1 MNLSEF
7 PDIEP
12 LDFSASYMTVPQQ
25 LFPSFDFGISQRP
38 FSLEPQQQHELAPED
53 YVPPE
58 TVSHGLVSLET
69 VPDATCSD
77 PNLTQLA
84 QPPWPSSMPT
94 DLSALTPNLLSEQYD
109 VDAID
114 AELFQL
120 VQPIGSSVIPEGLSA
135 SMINPQ
141 SEQHA
146 FDAMLPQDSSI
157 LQDPFH
163 RNWSGLQQTPPKRRQ
178 KAATMSDQRWEPA
191 SDRIR
196 QLYVVEGKSIKEV
209 RENIN
214 AEFRFNATERQY
226 KARISK
232 MKLER
237 KCTIKQRKTILR
249 HVQYR
254 DRKSV
259 V

>member
-1 MNLSEF
+1 MDLSEF

-12 LDFSASYMTVPQQ
+12 HDFSASYMTVSQQ
-25 LFPSFDFGISQRP
+25 LFPSFDFGISQQP
-38 FSLEPQQQHELAPED
+38 FSLELQQQHKAAPED

-58 TVSHGLVSLET
+58 TASYGPISLET
-69 VPDATCSD
+69 APDAICFG

-84 QPPWPSSMPT
+84 QPPWPSSIPT
-94 DLSALTPNLLSEQYD
+94 DPSALAPDLLSEQYTL
-109 VDAID
+109 DAMD

-120 VQPIGSSVIPEGLSA
+120 VRPIRSSVIPVGLSA
-135 SMINPQ
+135 PTINPQ

-146 FDAMLPQDSSI
+146 FDTMLPQNSSI

-163 RNWSGLQQTPPKRRQ
+163 RNRSGLQKTAPKRGK

-196 QLYVVEGKSIKEV
+196 QLYVVEGKLIKEV

-214 AEFRFNATERQY
+214 AEFGFDAT
-226 KARISK
+226 
-232 MKLER
+232 
-237 KCTIKQRKTILR
+237 
-249 HVQYR
+249 
-254 DRKSV
+254 
-259 V
+259 